1 MNHSSQKEETTSSM
15 AVIAMVA
22 TLALLGV
29 IGVTVTLFLSA
40 EATATTKCYNNYAGY
55 TATIM
60 GKENN
65 NDVLQ
70 GTEGKTM
77 S

>member
-1 MNHSSQKEETTSSM
+1 M
-15 AVIAMVA
+15 
-22 TLALLGV
+22 
-29 IGVTVTLFLSA
+29 LFPSA
-40 EATATTKCYNNYAGY
+40 EAATTAAATTNSGSSNNNFAGY

-77 S
+77 SSLD